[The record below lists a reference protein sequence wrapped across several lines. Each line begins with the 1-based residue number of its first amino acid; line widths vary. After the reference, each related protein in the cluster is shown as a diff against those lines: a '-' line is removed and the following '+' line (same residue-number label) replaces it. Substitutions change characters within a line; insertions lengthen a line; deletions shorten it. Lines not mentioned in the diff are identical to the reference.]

1 MNGEFAGEGAKELSR
16 RFAKIRNSTRERGER
31 DVKARYIIIMKNSAQ
46 IVDSVNV
53 PRGNKVLR

>member
-31 DVKARYIIIMKNSAQ
+31 DVKARYIIIMK
-46 IVDSVNV
+46 
-53 PRGNKVLR
+53 K